1 MNRRNNMTADT
12 STGASGES
20 YNAIA
25 KILHWLIAAMVV
37 LQFLLANLAEGAEDA
52 GSKFQQLVL
61 LANHKSVGITI
72 LSLAIIRLGWRF
84 FRPPPAPLP
93 MPTWQRRASSISH
106 WSLYA
111 LLILMPLSGWL
122 MSSASA
128 ISVSWFNVFQL
139 PDLVTANEGLE
150 EFFEEVHEVFS
161 NLLFL
166 LALIHVGAAI
176 KHTFINH
183 DGAIRRISSTL
194 TISLFIA
201 VLVFGVLALTRI
213 GRASE
218 TPPDRTTPA
227 VSINPDSAATRLP
240 QWQIDYT
247 KSYIR
252 FIAEQAGAEFKSE
265 WTDWQAVMRF
275 DAANLGAS
283 SFDVAISADSVE
295 TMDKERNETLMD
307 GEWFDGVNFP
317 QIFYRA
323 KVFASLPNGNF
334 SAKGEMQVK
343 EVVAPVELIFSVQQD
358 GNRLILQ
365 GKATLDRIALGVGT
379 GDWEDTTW
387 VGQFVEVEVR
397 VEASIGN

>member
-1 MNRRNNMTADT
+1 MTAET
-12 STGASGES
+12 STGNS
-20 YNAIA
+20 YNAVS

-37 LQFLLANLAEGAEDA
+37 LQFVLANLAEGAEDA

-61 LANHKSVGITI
+61 LANHKSVGLTI
-72 LSLAIIRLGWRF
+72 LCLAIIRLSWRF
-84 FRPPPAPLP
+84 FHRPPAPLP
-93 MPTWQRRASSISH
+93 MPTWQLRASGISH

-128 ISVSWFNVFQL
+128 ISVSWFNLFQL
-139 PDLVTANEGLE
+139 PDLVAANERLE
-150 EFFEEVHEVFS
+150 DFFAEAHELFAT
-161 NLLFL
+161 LLFV
-166 LALIHVGAAI
+166 LALIHVGAAL

-201 VLVFGVLALTRI
+201 VLVIGVLALTRI

-218 TPPDRTTPA
+218 TPLHRTSPA
-227 VSINPDSAATRLP
+227 VSVNPDSEASRLP
-240 QWQIDYT
+240 QWQIDYA

-252 FIAEQAGAEFKSE
+252 FVAEQAGAEFESE
-265 WTDWQAVMRF
+265 WKDWQAVMRF

-283 SFDVAISADSVE
+283 SFDVAISANSVE

-307 GEWFDGVNFP
+307 REWFDGVNFP
-317 QIFYRA
+317 QVFYRA
-323 KVFASLPNGNF
+323 KKFSSLPNGEF
-334 SAKGEMQVK
+334 SANGEMQVK
-343 EVVAPVELIFSVQQD
+343 DVVAPVKLIFSVHQD
-358 GNRLILQ
+358 GNQLILQ

-397 VEASIGN
+397 VEATLGNWQGNKSF